1 MTSLPLL
8 THARRGDRHVAID
21 VLTNE
26 LRVFRPYSEDLYREM
41 TMLLTMDNFR
51 CAGYSGRVIERE
63 RRHSATRDDPR
74 LFFYFS
80 RLALSQGER
89 QAVELRR
96 HTVGAHMAMASPASL
111 AAGCLPLCD
120 FATARNRPRRSPGL
134 SFACTLGAIL
144 VVVAIGVVLQ
154 C

>member
-51 CAGYSGRVIERE
+51 CAGYSGRVIERG
-63 RRHSATRDDPR
+63 RRHSATRDDHCFFFTSPGWLSPRENDKLSNYVDTRSVRIWRWPR
-74 LFFYFS
+74 LP
-80 RLALSQGER
+80 ALLLVACLCAISQ
-89 QAVELRR
+89 
-96 HTVGAHMAMASPASL
+96 P
-111 AAGCLPLCD
+111 
-120 FATARNRPRRSPGL
+120 RNRPRRSPAL